1 MLGLIEAMIDR
12 TADALERLGNE
23 TDTLSR
29 SVFRTAQAKT
39 KDPVFQRFRRL
50 GWIAAWA
57 DDERHVYA
65 AHPAAKVQIEQ
76 FFTVCG

>member
-1 MLGLIEAMIDR
+1 MHDGELL
-12 TADALERLGNE
+12 
-23 TDTLSR
+23 
-29 SVFRTAQAKT
+29 TAQAKT
-39 KDPVFQRFRRL
+39 KDPVVQRFRRL

-65 AHPAAKVQIEQ
+65 AHPAAKVQIER